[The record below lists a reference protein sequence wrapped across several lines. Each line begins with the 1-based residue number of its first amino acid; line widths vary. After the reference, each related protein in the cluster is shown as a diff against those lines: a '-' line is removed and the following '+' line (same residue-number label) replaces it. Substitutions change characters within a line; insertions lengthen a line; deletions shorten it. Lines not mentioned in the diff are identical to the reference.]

1 MIAAN
6 CSGELNQG
14 SFLIDYTFNLH
25 FNIYAGVTVSDIG
38 GGFSSGF
45 LKTSDVAVTSGV
57 RAKFLILMEPA
68 SSWPIQTPTIPNRRC
83 FTHRQHIFAEPS
95 IKRQSSPNCVFIKQ
109 SIRLLSFLRHP
120 KDQNGLAKHCVGT
133 TCPRKAEQ

>member
-14 SFLIDYTFNLH
+14 SFLIDYTFNPH

-45 LKTSDVAVTSGV
+45 LKTSDAAVTSGV
-57 RAKFLILMEPA
+57 RVKFLILIEPA

-83 FTHRQHIFAEPS
+83 FTHQQH
-95 IKRQSSPNCVFIKQ
+95 
-109 SIRLLSFLRHP
+109 FLR
-120 KDQNGLAKHCVGT
+120 NL
-133 TCPRKAEQ
+133 